1 MPETETILPEWWP
14 EAAQAVEGLKEEL
27 IRLRRHF
34 HQNPELSHQER
45 RTAAAVASYLKK
57 LGLEV
62 ATGIAGHGVVGRL
75 AGSSPGRTVAWRADM
90 DALPL
95 TEEVQVP
102 WRSKN
107 AGVMHACGHD
117 FHLAIALGAAA
128 LLSRFRKHLS
138 GEVRFIFQPAEEG
151 PPQGP
156 DSGALGMVRAGVLDN
171 PRVEAVFGLH
181 VAPTLDVGQ
190 VRYCPEVVMAGSEH
204 LILTVAGQV
213 AHGATPHK
221 GVDPILA
228 AAQTL
233 VVLKSALSQEV
244 DSRQPFVLTFGRIEG
259 GNRFNILADK
269 VVLEGSLRFLTPGVR
284 ERVLAAV
291 RRHLAGLAKATGA
304 RLDLTTRGIYP
315 ILKNDARLTDKA
327 VQILRE
333 CLGARRVTAHQPAMG
348 SEDFAYFAQEV
359 PAFYFFLGVRTPGTR
374 GQALHSPDF
383 NPDEGALTVGVKAAA
398 ALLVGTGASGAQ
410 VPAG

>member
-1 MPETETILPEWWP
+1 MPETETILPQWWP
-14 EAAQAVEGLKEEL
+14 EAAQAVEDLKEEL

-34 HQNPELSHQER
+34 HQHPELSHQER

-57 LGLEV
+57 LGLDV
-62 ATGIAGHGVVGRL
+62 TTGIAGHGVVGRL
-75 AGSSPGRTVAWRADM
+75 VGSSPGRTVAWRADM

-107 AGVMHACGHD
+107 VGVMHACGHD
-117 FHLAIALGAAA
+117 FHLAIALVAAA

-398 ALLVGTGASGAQ
+398 ALLLGCGAVGSS
-410 VPAG
+410 

>member
-1 MPETETILPEWWP
+1 MPEREMIVPPWWP
-14 EAAQAVEGLKEEL
+14 EAAQAAEGLTEEL
-27 IRLRRHF
+27 TRLRRHF
-34 HQNPELSHQER
+34 HQHPELSHQER
-45 RTAAAVASYLKK
+45 RTAAAVAAYLTK

-62 ATGIAGHGVVGRL
+62 KTGIAGHGVVGRL
-75 AGSSPGRTVAWRADM
+75 MGATPGRTVAWRADM

-95 TEEVQVP
+95 TEELEVP

-117 FHLAIALGAAA
+117 FHLAIALGTAA
-128 LLSRFRKHLS
+128 LLSRFRDRLS
-138 GEVRFIFQPAEEG
+138 GEIRFLFQPAEEG

-171 PRVEAVFGLH
+171 PRVDAIFGLH

-204 LILTVAGQV
+204 LILTVTGQV

-233 VVLKSALSQEV
+233 VVLKSALAQEV
-244 DSRQPFVLTFGRIEG
+244 DSRQPFVLTFGRITG
-259 GNRFNILADK
+259 GNRFNILADR
-269 VVLEGSLRFLTPGVR
+269 VVLEGSLRFLSPGVR

-304 RLDLTTRGIYP
+304 RLELATQGIYP
-315 ILKNDARLTDKA
+315 ILKNDARLADRA
-327 VQILRE
+327 VRILKE

-374 GQALHSPDF
+374 GQALHAPDF
-383 NPDEGALTVGVKAAA
+383 NPDEAALPLGLKAAA
-398 ALLVGTGASGAQ
+398 ALLLGTGA
-410 VPAG
+410 AGFR